1 MKTNSK
7 IVHLHLKS
15 PPEHLDADSYF
26 SSIKAIYD
34 YFTEDVLGIKYK
46 SLTTALRGRNFYE
59 NKRCIIRIGVLH
71 TKRQSKST
79 QNNKQSI

>member
-7 IVHLHLKS
+7 IVHLRLKLL
-15 PPEHLDADSYF
+15 PEHFDADSYF

-34 YFTEDVLGIKYK
+34 YFTEDALGIKYK
-46 SLTTALRGRNFYE
+46 SLTTALRGRNIYE

-71 TKRQSKST
+71 TKRQSNST
-79 QNNKQSI
+79 QNKQLI

>member
-15 PPEHLDADSYF
+15 PPEHFDADSYF

-34 YFTEDVLGIKYK
+34 YFTEDALGIKYK
-46 SLTTALRGRNFYE
+46 SLTTALRGRNIYE

-71 TKRQSKST
+71 TKRQSNST
-79 QNNKQSI
+79 QNKQSI

>member
-7 IVHLHLKS
+7 IVHLRLKS
-15 PPEHLDADSYF
+15 PPEHFDADSYF

-34 YFTEDVLGIKYK
+34 YFTEDALGIKYK
-46 SLTTALRGRNFYE
+46 SLTTALRGRNIYE
-59 NKRCIIRIGVLH
+59 NKRCVIRIGVLH

-79 QNNKQSI
+79 QNKQST

>member
-15 PPEHLDADSYF
+15 PPEHFDVDSYF

-34 YFTEDVLGIKYK
+34 YFTEDALGIKYK
-46 SLTTALRGRNFYE
+46 SLTTALRGRNIYE
-59 NKRCIIRIGVLH
+59 NKRCVIRIGVLH

-79 QNNKQSI
+79 QNKQST

>member
-15 PPEHLDADSYF
+15 PPEHFDADSYF

-34 YFTEDVLGIKYK
+34 YFTEDFLGIKYK
-46 SLTTALRGRNFYE
+46 SLTTALRGCNIYE

-71 TKRQSKST
+71 TKRQSNLT
-79 QNNKQSI
+79 QNKQSI